1 MWVSQRSGQV
11 VFNDLNHFRARQEG
25 THLIFILLSGT
36 CFQPFFLFHFLP
48 VTFQV
53 ILFSV
58 SSDAMRLILVKPTN
72 ATRRLDLTGE
82 VYRDGDL
89 EHSASGDPSTL
100 TKSPEKKQHASI
112 TSVDAL
118 VCAQEASL
126 CCESPPTHD
135 RPNGISPPKVAA
147 QMMPRNLTLSQ
158 LSDQDW
164 LLLCGQVSSIED
176 DSPSPGS
183 RISCVQHP
191 NHSDA
196 CGCSCLDAHQQAKA
210 SCIGTPKHSTR
221 QDYHSRVP
229 KRRSLS
235 SSTHVRTFP
244 QRTQAANACQ
254 ELAHHQGLSKPTA
267 NQAADCFKFKETEG
281 QKGSLPQCN
290 RAKLQE
296 NVPSATLFNIPFNST
311 ECAQTT
317 RELLQHSQSVDMDF
331 RWRELF
337 GKQPLLVQ
345 QRQKPHC
352 SVGGEPSSESSGDP
366 SVVLNCRHLP
376 YDHSAST
383 QEKLLPI
390 ADDKNEQP
398 FSISRCGSLENQ
410 DLVVEEDR
418 QRPDKVT
425 HQITLQ
431 ICEVTPLA

>member
-1 MWVSQRSGQV
+1 
-11 VFNDLNHFRARQEG
+11 
-25 THLIFILLSGT
+25 
-36 CFQPFFLFHFLP
+36 
-48 VTFQV
+48 
-53 ILFSV
+53 
-58 SSDAMRLILVKPTN
+58 MRLILVKPNN

-89 EHSASGDPSTL
+89 EQSASGDPSTL
-100 TKSPEKKQHASI
+100 TKSPEKKQPTSI
-112 TSVDAL
+112 TSIDAL
-118 VCAQEASL
+118 VRAQEASQR
-126 CCESPPTHD
+126 CESPPSHD
-135 RPNGISPPKVAA
+135 RPNGISPPKVSA

-176 DSPSPGS
+176 DSPPPGS
-183 RISCVQHP
+183 RVSCVQHP

-196 CGCSCLDAHQQAKA
+196 CGCSCLDAHQQAEA
-210 SCIGTPKHSTR
+210 SSLRTPKHSTR
-221 QDYHSRVP
+221 QDYLSRVP

-244 QRTQAANACQ
+244 QRTQTANPCQ
-254 ELAHHQGLSKPTA
+254 EFSHQQGLSKPTA
-267 NQAADCFKFKETEG
+267 NQAVDCFKFKETEG

-296 NVPSATLFNIPFNST
+296 SVPSAALFNIPFNST
-311 ECAQTT
+311 ECAETT

-331 RWRELF
+331 SWRELF

-352 SVGGEPSSESSGDP
+352 SVSGDPTSESPGDP
-366 SVVLNCRHLP
+366 SVVLNCRHLS
-376 YDHSAST
+376 YDHSAGA
-383 QEKLLPI
+383 QKKLLPI
-390 ADDKNEQP
+390 GSDKNEKP
-398 FSISRCGSLENQ
+398 FNISQCGSLENQ

-431 ICEVTPLA
+431 IFEVTPLQP